1 MTAPGAERVFRGG
14 APLGPHGEVIDL
26 EEMVSGGSIEGGEG
40 PSAPGGE
47 KGEIVIVGTAHVS
60 EKSVQEVRQ
69 AIEDLRPDVVAVEL
83 CRGRY
88 RALRGEEETGEIQI
102 KEILSGGKLY
112 LLLVQWFLAYV
123 QKKIGSD
130 QGVKP
135 GSEMIAAIEAAE
147 AAGARVALVDRDIAV
162 TIQRFWTSMS
172 FLEKA
177 KLVFSM
183 IPAAFGKGED
193 IDIDKVTEEDVV
205 SAIIEEFRE
214 VSPRAAE
221 VLIDERDAYI
231 ARNLIRLAR
240 TGRVLAV
247 VGAGH
252 REGIARY
259 LDHPERIPPMEEMAS
274 PGRRRRISAPKVF
287 GALLMLLVLVTIG
300 AVLIAGIDSARI
312 LAALKIWFLVNG
324 ALSALG
330 VILARGHPLSA
341 LTAFMI
347 AWLTSL
353 NPLMAAG
360 WFAGIVEAWKRKP
373 TMADMKKLA
382 EAETFKEMMAIP
394 LFRVILVAALANL
407 GSVAGTVLGAYLIL
421 RMAGVSPEDLVGGV
435 L

>member
-1 MTAPGAERVFRGG
+1 MEAN
-14 APLGPHGEVIDL
+14 GEAIYL
-26 EEMVSGGSIEGGEG
+26 EEMDSGGARWAEDLPMPPEGER
-40 PSAPGGE
+40 
-47 KGEIVIVGTAHVS
+47 GEIVIVGTAHVS

-130 QGVKP
+130 LGVKP

-162 TIQRFWTSMS
+162 TIQRFWSSMS

-177 KLVFSM
+177 KLVLSM
-183 IPAAFGKGED
+183 IPAAFGKGEE

-205 SAIIEEFRE
+205 SAIIDEFRE
-214 VSPRAAE
+214 VSPRAAQ

-231 ARNLIRLAR
+231 ARNLLRLGR

-252 REGIARY
+252 REGIKRY
-259 LDHPERIPPMEEMAS
+259 LDHPEKIPPMEEMAR
-274 PGRRRRISAPKVF
+274 PARKRVSAPKLF
-287 GALLMLLVLVTIG
+287 GGLLMLLVLVTIA
-300 AVLIAGIDSARI
+300 AVLIAGIDSYKI
-312 LAALKIWFLVNG
+312 VSALKIWFLVNG
-324 ALSALG
+324 ALSAAG
-330 VILARGHPLSA
+330 VVLARGHPLSA
-341 LTAFMI
+341 LTAFLI

-373 TMADMKKLA
+373 TMADTKKLA
-382 EAETFKEMMAIP
+382 EAETFKELMAIP
-394 LFRVILVAALANL
+394 LFRVILVAALANV
-407 GSVAGTVLGAYLIL
+407 GSMAGTILGAYLIL
-421 RMAGVSPEDLVGGV
+421 RMSGVSPEDLVGGI

>member
-1 MTAPGAERVFRGG
+1 M
-14 APLGPHGEVIDL
+14 
-26 EEMVSGGSIEGGEG
+26 EEMVSGSSIEGGEG

-130 QGVKP
+130 LGVKP

-274 PGRRRRISAPKVF
+274 PARRRRISAPKVF

>member
-1 MTAPGAERVFRGG
+1 MGVPEMAN
-14 APLGPHGEVIDL
+14 GEVIDL
-26 EEMVSGGSIEGGEG
+26 DDIESCGSESVGERGAILCPVPSEEK
-40 PSAPGGE
+40 

-60 EKSVQEVRQ
+60 EKSVQDVIR

-83 CRGRY
+83 CQGRY
-88 RALRGEEETGEIQI
+88 RALTGQEETGDIQI
-102 KEILSGGKLY
+102 KEILKDGKLY

-130 QGVKP
+130 LGVKP

-147 AAGARVALVDRDIAV
+147 KMGSRVALVDRDIGV
-162 TIQRFWTSMS
+162 TIQRFWSAMS

-177 KLVFSM
+177 KLAVSL
-183 IPAAFGKGED
+183 IPAAFGKGEE
-193 IDIDKVTEEDVV
+193 IEIDKVTEEDVV

-231 ARNLIRLAR
+231 ARNLIRLGREA
-240 TGRVLAV
+240 RVLAV

-252 REGIARY
+252 REGITRY
-259 LDHPERIPPMEEMAS
+259 LAHPEKIPPFEEMARPS
-274 PGRRRRISAPKVF
+274 RRRVSVPKLF
-287 GALLMLLVLVTIG
+287 GAALTLLVLITIA
-300 AVLIAGIDSARI
+300 AVILSGITTENLFSAF
-312 LAALKIWFLVNG
+312 KIWFLVNG
-324 ALSALG
+324 ALSAAG

-373 TMADMKKLA
+373 KMVDTKRLA

-394 LFRVILVAALANL
+394 LFRVILVAAMANI
-407 GSVAGTVLGAYLIL
+407 GSVAGTVIGAYLIL
-421 RMAGVSPEDLVGGV
+421 QMSGLSPQDLVGGI

>member
-1 MTAPGAERVFRGG
+1 MAN
-14 APLGPHGEVIDL
+14 GEVIDL
-26 EEMVSGGSIEGGEG
+26 DDIGSGGSESATAIGAEPLPSEMEGK
-40 PSAPGGE
+40 

-60 EKSVQEVRQ
+60 EKSVQDVIR

-83 CRGRY
+83 CQGRY
-88 RALRGEEETGEIQI
+88 RALMGQEETGDIQI
-102 KEILSGGKLY
+102 KEILKDGKLY
-112 LLLVQWFLAYV
+112 LLLVQWFLSYV

-130 QGVKP
+130 LGVKP

-147 AAGARVALVDRDIAV
+147 KMGARVALVDRDIGV
-162 TIQRFWTSMS
+162 TIQRFWSAMT

-177 KLVFSM
+177 KLVASL
-183 IPAAFGKGED
+183 IPAAFGKGEE
-193 IDIDKVTEEDVV
+193 IEIDKVTDEDVV

-214 VSPRAAE
+214 VSPRAAQ

-231 ARNLIRLAR
+231 ARNLIRLGGDAR
-240 TGRVLAV
+240 VVAV

-252 REGIARY
+252 REGITRY
-259 LDHPERIPPMEEMAS
+259 LTSPEKIPPFEDMAR
-274 PGRRRRISAPKVF
+274 PTRRRFSVPKLF
-287 GALLMLLVLVTIG
+287 GAGLTLLVLVTIA
-300 AVLIAGIDSARI
+300 AVLLSANGTAN
-312 LAALKIWFLVNG
+312 LFSAFKIWFLVNG
-324 ALSALG
+324 TLSATG

-373 TMADMKKLA
+373 KMVDTKRLA

-394 LFRVILVAALANL
+394 LFRVILVAAMANI
-407 GSVAGTVLGAYLIL
+407 GSVAGTVIGAYLIL
-421 RMAGVSPEDLVGGV
+421 QMSGLAPQDLVGGFF
-435 L
+435 